1 MSIIAAL
8 MSAALAAAGPPTA
21 TPLFA
26 DDATI
31 AVSIQ
36 GPLGE
41 IARSAERSSTPRD
54 GTLTFAAAG
63 ETLPIRLSPRG
74 ITRRRSETCSFPPL
88 RVEFPQK
95 PAAASLFAGQRRLKL
110 VTHCRPAESF
120 QQYLLLEYSAYRL
133 FNLLSPVGFRVRLA
147 SIDYAEPDGRKR
159 TQRLGFFIEDLDD
172 IARRNGLADAKVG
185 LKIPAAQLDPRYAA
199 RVALFE
205 YMVSNIDWS
214 MHAGPVGDECCH
226 NIRLL
231 TAVAG
236 RPPYIPVAYDFD
248 YSGLVN
254 APYAV
259 PPEGIRADDV
269 RQRIYRGYCRDN
281 GQALIAAAEF
291 RAKRPELEAVYS
303 RIPEMSARTRGKA
316 LSYLLGFFNDIASD
330 ETMRT
335 KLFKT
340 CIGG

>member
-1 MSIIAAL
+1 MTIIAAL
-8 MSAALAAAGPPTA
+8 LSAAFAAGAPV

-26 DDATI
+26 DDSTI
-31 AVSIQ
+31 AIGIQ
-36 GPLGE
+36 GPLGD
-41 IARSAERSSTPRD
+41 IARSAERSSAPSEA
-54 GTLTFAAAG
+54 TLMLSATGAS
-63 ETLPIRLSPRG
+63 LPIRLSPRG

-88 RVEFPQK
+88 RVEFPQR
-95 PAAASLFAGQRRLKL
+95 PAAGSLFAGQHRLKL
-110 VTHCRPAESF
+110 VTHCRPADSF
-120 QQYLLLEYSAYRL
+120 QQFLLLEYSAYRL
-133 FNLLSPVGFRVRLA
+133 FNVLSPVGFRVRLA

-185 LKIPAAQLDPRYAA
+185 VKIPPGQLDPRYAA
-199 RVALFE
+199 RIALFE
-205 YMVSNIDWS
+205 YLVSNIDWS

-248 YSGLVN
+248 YSGLVD

-259 PPEGIRADDV
+259 PPEGIRVANV

-281 GQALIAAAEF
+281 SQMLAAAVEF
-291 RAKRPELEAVYS
+291 RAKRPELEAVYG
-303 RIPEMSARTRGKA
+303 RIPEMSARTRSKA
-316 LSYLLGFFNDIASD
+316 LAYLSGFFDDIATD
-330 ETMRT
+330 ETIRT

>member
-1 MSIIAAL
+1 MSITGTLLSALLATAA
-8 MSAALAAAGPPTA
+8 PA

-31 AVSIQ
+31 AVSIR

-54 GTLTFAAAG
+54 GLLTLSATG
-63 ETLPIRLSPRG
+63 ESLPIRLSPRG
-74 ITRRRSETCSFPPL
+74 ITRRRTETCSFPPL

-95 PAAASLFAGQRRLKL
+95 PAATSLFVRQRRLKL
-110 VTHCRPAESF
+110 VTHCQQAESF
-120 QQYLLLEYSAYRL
+120 QQYVLLEYSAYRL
-133 FNLLSPVGFRVRLA
+133 FNILSPVGFRARLA
-147 SIDYAEPDGRKR
+147 SIDYAEPDGRR
-159 TQRLGFFIEDLDD
+159 PTHRFGYFIEDLDD
-172 IARRNGLADAKVG
+172 VAHRNGLADAKVG
-185 LKIPAAQLDPRYAA
+185 IKIPSAQLDPRYAA

-214 MHAGPVGDECCH
+214 MHAGPPGDECCH

-248 YSGLVN
+248 YSGLVD

-259 PPEGIRADDV
+259 PPEGIRAANV
-269 RQRIYRGYCRDN
+269 RQRVYRGYCRDN
-281 GQALIAAAEF
+281 GEALIAAAEF
-291 RAKRPELEAVYS
+291 RAKRPELEAVYG
-303 RIPEMSARTRGKA
+303 RIPEMSARTRSKA
-316 LSYLLGFFNDIASD
+316 LAYLSGFFNDIATD
-330 ETMRT
+330 ETMRA

-340 CIGG
+340 CIGS